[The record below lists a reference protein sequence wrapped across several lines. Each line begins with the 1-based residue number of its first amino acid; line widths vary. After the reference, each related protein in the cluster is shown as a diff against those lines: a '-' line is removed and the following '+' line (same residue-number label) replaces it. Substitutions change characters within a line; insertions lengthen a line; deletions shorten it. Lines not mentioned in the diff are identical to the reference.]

1 MDRFKATAPGRI
13 RAWIVPL
20 PHVEFAVSHA
30 CGVVKHDAFQNT
42 PEPFERVQ
50 QRLARAFCILL
61 PRTGLAII
69 GFRTNQSVP
78 HETIQNI
85 GGNPKIVKVR
95 AKACLLLSIFS
106 TYSARMIKAGNQRGN
121 SGFRPEH
128 SPEERHIISSM
139 VVFVSVSCVVFGF
152 PIIHESLLDGIPIA
166 SALSGVLEHRGT
178 ELVLP
183 LI

>member
-1 MDRFKATAPGRI
+1 MGRFKATAPGRI

-106 TYSARMIKAGNQRGN
+106 TYSARMIKAGNQRGKLWFPARAFTRRASHHLFN
-121 SGFRPEH
+121 GG
-128 SPEERHIISSM
+128 IC
-139 VVFVSVSCVVFGF
+139 VS
-152 PIIHESLLDGIPIA
+152 
-166 SALSGVLEHRGT
+166 
-178 ELVLP
+178 ELRRIRFSNYP
-183 LI
+183 RKPS